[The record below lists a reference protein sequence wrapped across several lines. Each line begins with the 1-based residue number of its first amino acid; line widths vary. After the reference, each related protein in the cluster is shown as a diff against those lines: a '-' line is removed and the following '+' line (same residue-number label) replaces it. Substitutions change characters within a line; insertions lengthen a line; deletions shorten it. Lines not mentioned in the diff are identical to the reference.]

1 MADGVICDIPFDSE
15 YDLAE
20 AVLASW
26 GFQFEVIDSN
36 EMTVSKDDCRRQASS
51 KYTEEELRIRANPEK
66 PKGMVSVLDLPEET
80 SLILY
85 FYLFK
90 PFLHGFAKRL
100 VAV

>member
-1 MADGVICDIPFDSE
+1 MFCLGALKEEGD
-15 YDLAE
+15 A
-20 AVLASW
+20 
-26 GFQFEVIDSN
+26 
-36 EMTVSKDDCRRQASS
+36 CRRQASS

-66 PKGMVSVLDLPEET
+66 PKGMVSVLDLPEEN
-80 SLILY
+80 LILY